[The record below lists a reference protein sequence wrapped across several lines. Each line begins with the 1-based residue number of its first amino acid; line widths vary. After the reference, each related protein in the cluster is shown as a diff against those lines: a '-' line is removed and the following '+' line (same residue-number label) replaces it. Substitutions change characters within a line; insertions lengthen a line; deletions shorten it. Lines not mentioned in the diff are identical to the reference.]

1 MQTARTVLE
10 QKIWE
15 RRQTLQ
21 EFTEW
26 AETFA
31 REHDEPGTLSVRHL
45 QRLVAGQTPSGKPV
59 GRPRP
64 ATMRLLEAI
73 FGVGIDVL
81 LAPPESDTAHED
93 AYTSWQPFL
102 NIGAARTGAPRERSP
117 AVQTPDARV
126 DMAQS
131 FAWLD
136 ARSGWTPETTR
147 RKVTSRLASL
157 TADEVLDRP
166 ARRRKVGRSE
176 IARAVAD
183 YYGTAET
190 GHHFY
195 DAICGDSE
203 IRTSVL
209 TCDRWLDL
217 GCQLGS
223 GNDKVAL
230 RTDTSVAQ
238 HVVTSDRAIDRLAEA
253 TAQGIRMAN
262 MPLYRLLNLEAGPG
276 AISAEVGTVPF
287 IEYAV
292 SMDLLENE
300 LIDALAADEPD
311 QLPLRDHYLPNL
323 YSALS
328 LSGRLC
334 AGGVLALCAI
344 ARPPDPYRGERDFAI
359 VVQQRSSHVLNA
371 AQRLSVI
378 PKGFHQPMT
387 DLHADAQLTSTLLR
401 EMEEELFGRTD
412 VDNTVEGT
420 CAAVPLHPG
429 RMSEPMRWLM
439 ADPSRVRMECTGFGL
454 NLVSGNY
461 EFACLLVIED
471 DEFWTRYG
479 GEIEA
484 NWEASGLCLYS
495 SLDQQLVGE
504 LVTDESW
511 SNEGIFAFLQG
522 IRRLRESSDERAKLP
537 IIQIDHGG

>member
-1 MQTARTVLE
+1 MQVARTVLE
-10 QKIWE
+10 QKIRE
-15 RRQTLQ
+15 RQQTLQ

-31 REHDEPGTLSVRHL
+31 RERNEPGTLSVRHL
-45 QRLVAGQTPSGKPV
+45 QRLVAGETPSGQPV

-64 ATMRLLEAI
+64 ATARLLEAI
-73 FGVGIDVL
+73 FGVSIDVL
-81 LAPPESDTAHED
+81 LAPPGANTERVRQPVLGIGVAP
-93 AYTSWQPFL
+93 TS
-102 NIGAARTGAPRERSP
+102 APRETTP
-117 AVQTPDARV
+117 AIQTPDARV

-136 ARSGWTPETTR
+136 DRSGWSHDTTR

-157 TADEVLDRP
+157 TAEEVLDRP

-176 IARAVAD
+176 VARAVAD
-183 YYGTAET
+183 HYGAEKA

-195 DAICGDSE
+195 NVACEDSE

-209 TCDRWLDL
+209 TCESWLNL
-217 GCQLGS
+217 GCQLGI
-223 GNDKVAL
+223 GNDRVAL
-230 RTDTSVAQ
+230 RTARPVAQ
-238 HVVTSDRAIDRLAEA
+238 DVVASDRAIDRLAEA
-253 TAQGIRMAN
+253 TAQGIRIAN
-262 MPLYRLLNLEAGPG
+262 MPLYRLLNLEVRPG

-300 LIDALAADEPD
+300 LIDALAAGTPG
-311 QLPLRDHYLPNL
+311 QLPLRDHYLPDL
-323 YSALS
+323 DSALD

-412 VDNTVEGT
+412 VDNTVEGV
-420 CAAVPLHPG
+420 CAAAPLHPG

-439 ADPSRVRMECTGFGL
+439 TDPSRVRMECTGFGL

-471 DEFWTRYG
+471 DEFWIRYG
-479 GEIEA
+479 GEIET
-484 NWEASGLCLYS
+484 NWEASGLRLYS
-495 SLDQQLVGE
+495 SLDYQLVDE
-504 LVTDESW
+504 LMTDESW

-522 IRRLRESSDERAKLP
+522 IRRLRESSEVRAKLP
-537 IIQIDHGG
+537 FIQVAPRD

>member
-26 AETFA
+26 AEAFA
-31 REHDEPGTLSVRHL
+31 REHNEPGTLSVRHL
-45 QRLVAGQTPSGKPV
+45 QRLVAGQTASGKPV

-81 LAPPESDTAHED
+81 LTPPERDTAPEG
-93 AYTSWQPFL
+93 AYTSRQPFL
-102 NIGAARTGAPRERSP
+102 NVEAAPTSARRETTP

-136 ARSGWTPETTR
+136 ARSGWSPDTTR

-157 TADEVLDRP
+157 TADEVLDGP

-195 DAICGDSE
+195 NATCGDSE

-217 GCQLGS
+217 GCRLGR

-230 RTDTSVAQ
+230 RTDKSVAQ
-238 HVVTSDRAIDRLAEA
+238 QVVTSDRAIDRLAEA

-262 MPLYRLLNLEAGPG
+262 MPLYRLLHLEARTG

-300 LIDALAADEPD
+300 LIDALAAGEPD

-323 YSALS
+323 DSALN

-344 ARPPDPYRGERDFAI
+344 ARPKDPYRRERDFAI

-420 CAAVPLHPG
+420 CAAAPLHPG

-484 NWEASGLCLYS
+484 NWEASGLRLYS
-495 SLDQQLVGE
+495 SLDQRLISDLIE
-504 LVTDESW
+504 DDLW
-511 SNEGIFAFLQG
+511 SNEGVFALVQG
-522 IRRLRESSDERAKLP
+522 IRRLRESSDRRNKLP
-537 IIQIDHGG
+537 MLKVKVGD

>member
-10 QKIWE
+10 QRIWE

-45 QRLVAGQTPSGKPV
+45 QRLVAGEAPSGQPV

-64 ATMRLLEAI
+64 ATARLLEAI

-81 LAPPESDTAHED
+81 LAPPGAD
-93 AYTSWQPFL
+93 ADPRNTDPAWQPSL
-102 NIGAARTGAPRERSP
+102 NFEARITSARRGTAL
-117 AVQTPDARV
+117 AVQTADARV

-136 ARSGWTPETTR
+136 ARTGWSPETTR
-147 RKVTSRLASL
+147 RKVTSRLASMGV
-157 TADEVLDRP
+157 DEVLDRP
-166 ARRRKVGRSE
+166 ARRRKVGRSQ
-176 IARAVAD
+176 ITRALAD
-183 YYGTAET
+183 YYGSAES
-190 GHHFY
+190 GHHLY
-195 DAICGDSE
+195 ILRCGESE
-203 IRTSVL
+203 IATSIL
-209 TCDRWLDL
+209 TCESWLDL
-217 GCQLGS
+217 GCRLGT
-223 GNDKVAL
+223 GNDRVEL
-230 RTDTSVAQ
+230 RADPSDADEAG
-238 HVVTSDRAIDRLAEA
+238 TSDQAIDRLAEA
-253 TAQGIRMAN
+253 AAQGVRIAN
-262 MPLYRLLNLEAGPG
+262 MPLYRLLDLEIRPG
-276 AISAEVGTVPF
+276 KISAEVGTVPF
-287 IEYAV
+287 IEYAA

-300 LIDALAADEPD
+300 LIDALAAGTPA
-311 QLPLRDHYLPNL
+311 QLQLRDRYLPNL
-323 YSALS
+323 DSVLN

-344 ARPPDPYRGERDFAI
+344 ARPPDRYRGDRDFAL
-359 VVQQRSSHVLNA
+359 VVQQRSNHVLNA
-371 AQRLSVI
+371 AQKLSVI

-401 EMEEELFGRTD
+401 EMEEELFGRQD
-412 VDNTVEGT
+412 VDNTVDGT
-420 CAAVPLHPG
+420 CAAAPLHPG

-439 ADPSRVRMECTGFGL
+439 ADESRLRMECTGFGL
-454 NLVSGNY
+454 NLMSGNY

-484 NWEASGLCLYS
+484 NWEASGLRLYS
-495 SLDQQLVGE
+495 SCDQLLVGD
-504 LVTDESW
+504 LISDESW
-511 SNEGIFAFLQG
+511 SNEGIFAFAQG
-522 IRRLRESSDERAKLP
+522 IRRLRESSA
-537 IIQIDHGG
+537 GG